1 MCVAGL
7 RLVQLNRVVV
17 LPLRF
22 LALIPIA
29 VGINLAMG
37 RIAQSLQ
44 LPVFLDTIGT
54 VLVAA
59 LAGPMAA
66 VVTGIVTQVAT
77 GLFISSTLFAFMP
90 IQILVAVYAGV
101 ACRWEVFSSVQRTVL
116 GGVLLGMVAATIS
129 WPISLKVFGG
139 VTTGGVTVATTVLTS
154 LGVNLSLA
162 VYVSSLFTDLLD
174 KIGTFL
180 VVRIVL
186 VSLPSRMRAR
196 FPNAARALGR
206 A

>member
-1 MCVAGL
+1 MRRLANMCVAGL

-59 LAGPMAA
+59 LAGFAWIELRLRAQRRSGSPGQSLREPMAK
-66 VVTGIVTQVAT
+66 
-77 GLFISSTLFAFMP
+77 P
-90 IQILVAVYAGV
+90 
-101 ACRWEVFSSVQRTVL
+101 
-116 GGVLLGMVAATIS
+116 
-129 WPISLKVFGG
+129 
-139 VTTGGVTVATTVLTS
+139 
-154 LGVNLSLA
+154 
-162 VYVSSLFTDLLD
+162 D
-174 KIGTFL
+174 
-180 VVRIVL
+180 
-186 VSLPSRMRAR
+186 
-196 FPNAARALGR
+196 
-206 A
+206 

>member
-1 MCVAGL
+1 
-7 RLVQLNRVVV
+7 
-17 LPLRF
+17 
-22 LALIPIA
+22 
-29 VGINLAMG
+29 MG
-37 RIAQSLQ
+37 
-44 LPVFLDTIGT
+44 V
-54 VLVAA
+54 
-59 LAGPMAA
+59 
-66 VVTGIVTQVAT
+66 
-77 GLFISSTLFAFMP
+77 
-90 IQILVAVYAGV
+90 
-101 ACRWEVFSSVQRTVL
+101 
-116 GGVLLGMVAATIS
+116 VAATLS

>member
-1 MCVAGL
+1 M
-7 RLVQLNRVVV
+7 VV

-59 LAGPMAA
+59 LAGPVAA

-77 GLFISSTLFAFMP
+77 GLLISSTLFAFMP
-90 IQILVAVYAGV
+90 IQILVAIYAGV

-116 GGVLLGMVAATIS
+116 AGVLLGMMAATVS
-129 WPISLKVFGG
+129 WPISLNVFGG
-139 VTTGGVTVATTVLTS
+139 VTTGGVTVATTILTS

-162 VYVSSLFTDLLD
+162 VYASSLFTDLLD

-180 VVRIVL
+180 VVRVVL
-186 VSLPSRMRAR
+186 VSLPARMRAR

-206 A
+206 T